1 MRIAF
6 VYYASFSS
14 FIKRDYE
21 IICKVHEVEEVNFS
35 RPGDAVK
42 LMTAVAKCDLALIWF
57 AGGHAFVAV
66 LLSKLLRKKS
76 MIIVGGFD
84 VARVPEIDYGR
95 FAQSWTKKFLTK
107 SALQYADRVLV
118 VDPSLKEDA
127 IKNAGI
133 DGHNIDYLPTG
144 YDYNKFVPGQ
154 AKENLVITVGY
165 VSHSVIKR
173 KGFDTFVR
181 AASLLPDTKFLLIG
195 KLIDDSVDSL
205 KEFAPPNIEF
215 TGFVTDEELL
225 GYYQRSKV
233 YCQLSAYEGLPN
245 ALCEAMLCECIP
257 VGTDRN
263 GIPTAMGDTG
273 FLVPFGDAIATS
285 RAIANALGETAERG
299 QKARARIR
307 DLFPE
312 MRRESGLLQAIE
324 EVASK

>member
-14 FIKRDYE
+14 FIKRDYD
-21 IICKVHEVEEVNFS
+21 IISRVHEVKKVNFS
-35 RPGDAVK
+35 GPDDAVK
-42 LMTAVAKCDLALIWF
+42 LMKAVANCDLVLIWF
-57 AGGHAFVAV
+57 AGGHAFAAV
-66 LLSKLLRKKS
+66 LLAKLLRKKS

-84 VARVPEIDYGR
+84 VARVPEINYGR
-95 FAQSWTKKFLTK
+95 FTQSWTKKFLTK
-107 SALQYADRVLV
+107 MALQYADRVLV

-144 YDYNKFVPGQ
+144 YDYEKFVPGP
-154 AKENLVITVGY
+154 AKEDLVITVGY

-173 KGFDTFVR
+173 KGFDTFVQ

-195 KLIDDSVDSL
+195 KAMDDSVDIL
-205 KEFAPPNIEF
+205 KGSAPPNIEF

-225 GYYQRSKV
+225 SYYQRSKV

-245 ALCEAMLCECIP
+245 ALCEAMLCECLP

-273 FLVPFGDAIATS
+273 FLVPFGDAEATARS
-285 RAIANALGETAERG
+285 IANGLKAPGIRG
-299 QKARARIR
+299 QNARKRIQE
-307 DLFPE
+307 LFPE
-312 MRRESGLLQAIE
+312 ERREKGLLQAIE
-324 EVASK
+324 ELAGS

>member
-14 FIKRDYE
+14 FIKRDYD
-21 IICKVHEVEEVNFS
+21 IIFRAHEVKKVNFS
-35 RPGDAVK
+35 GTGDAVK
-42 LMTAVAKCDLALIWF
+42 LMKAVANCDLALIWF
-57 AGGHAFVAV
+57 AGGHAFAAV
-66 LLSKLLRKKS
+66 LLAKLLRKKS

-84 VARVPEIDYGR
+84 VARAPEINYGR
-95 FAQSWTKKFLTK
+95 FTQSRTRKFLTK
-107 SALQYADRVLV
+107 FALQYANRVLV
-118 VDPSLKEDA
+118 VDPSLKIDA

-144 YDYNKFVPGQ
+144 YDYEKFVPGP

-181 AASLLPDTKFLLIG
+181 AASLLQDTKFLLIG
-195 KLIDDSVDSL
+195 KAMDDSVDLL
-205 KEFAPPNIEF
+205 KGSAPPNLEF

-225 GYYQRSKV
+225 SYYQRSKV

-273 FLVPFGDAIATS
+273 FLVPYGDAKAT
-285 RAIANALGETAERG
+285 AIAIAHALKAPGIRG
-299 QKARARIR
+299 QNARNRIR
-307 DLFPE
+307 ELFPE
-312 MRRESGLLQAIE
+312 ERRERGLLQAIE
-324 EVASK
+324 EIAGT

>member
-14 FIKRDYE
+14 FIKRDYD
-21 IICKVHEVEEVNFS
+21 IISRVHEVKKVNFS
-35 RPGDAVK
+35 GPDDAVK
-42 LMTAVAKCDLALIWF
+42 LMKAVANCDLVLIWF
-57 AGGHAFVAV
+57 AGGHAFAAV
-66 LLSKLLRKKS
+66 LLAKLLRKKS

-84 VARVPEIDYGR
+84 VARVPEINYGR
-95 FAQSWTKKFLTK
+95 FTQSWTKKFLTK
-107 SALQYADRVLV
+107 KALQHADKVLV

-144 YDYNKFVPGQ
+144 YDYEKFVPGL
-154 AKENLVITVGY
+154 AKEDLVITVGY

-173 KGFDTFVR
+173 KGFDTFIQ
-181 AASLLPDTKFLLIG
+181 AASLLPGTKFLLIG
-195 KLIDDSVDSL
+195 KAMDDSVDIL
-205 KEFAPPNIEF
+205 KGSAPPNIEF

-225 GYYQRSKV
+225 SYYQRSKV

-245 ALCEAMLCECIP
+245 ALCEAMLCECLP

-273 FLVPFGDAIATS
+273 FLVPFGDAEATARS
-285 RAIANALGETAERG
+285 IANGLKAPSIRG
-299 QKARARIR
+299 QNARKRIQE
-307 DLFPE
+307 LFPE
-312 MRRESGLLQAIE
+312 ERREKGLLQAIE
-324 EVASK
+324 ELAGS